1 MTTETFTPEFL
12 NLCIPAIEDP
22 GTIYELWF
30 STPENSTPNPCLP
43 DGALDGLVMV
53 LHCSGLLLQC
63 RVVYGSVSG
72 CHSPEPIL
80 TPCCCKIASLV

>member
-43 DGALDGLVMV
+43 DGALDRWSGNGAALFWLVA
-53 LHCSGLLLQC
+53 
-63 RVVYGSVSG
+63 SVSCG
-72 CHSPEPIL
+72 IWQRQWVP
-80 TPCCCKIASLV
+80 